1 MILQMREF
9 LEGSELSDEVIG
21 LALKKNNL
29 NLEEA
34 IVMVLD
40 EATVVELQQELERE
54 LEEKRA

>member
-1 MILQMREF
+1 MREF
-9 LEGSELSDEVIG
+9 LEGSELSDDVIAI
-21 LALKKNNL
+21 ALKKNNL

-54 LEEKRA
+54 LEEKRAEEQ